1 MKKLLLS
8 AICAATA
15 ILSQAAV
22 SDYTKQWSVDI
33 NQAVKDAKSYHAAM
47 ALDANDNVIVAG
59 AFTEDMTLAGA
70 QLTALGTSAYI
81 AKYDNKGT
89 AKWAVALTGS
99 ATVTNIATDATGN
112 VYVAGTFADEVE
124 FGTTSGA
131 AITKTGQMIDGAA
144 STKQNASF
152 IAKYDADGKIV
163 TVADFVANKLPE
175 LADYTDFDPMYF
187 PSDGDIYF
195 EISDLKIAGDKIY
208 ASAVYTGET
217 KYGDVAFTSTY
228 VNYAYFM
235 YWDQASCSI
244 FSLSA
249 ADLTDC
255 SKLATMKY
263 SGENAEGADDTSAA
277 YSCKFDVAADGT
289 IYAAFATSGKISLY
303 IGSTVEPIDDSAAGA
318 QTMTVAVIKNG
329 ALAAASAKPFEF
341 TATSAADNSVSLVK
355 ADAENIYIV
364 GRMFTSTTENP
375 GTAEAVT
382 TDHKNVFVA
391 KAPVTAPTPV
401 FVTKD
406 GADGVITYATVIDAA
421 EVAPGEF
428 YINTLGY
435 YNQKSADGVEPAY
448 ANGDFANATRSYYFN
463 GTEFAS
469 TAPLDKEAVGIAA
482 NSANVAFADAVDG
495 GISIALY
502 NSNTSGISD
511 ITVSDANKTGKAYN
525 LQGIEVAPDTKGLI
539 IIDGKKVYN
548 K

>member
-22 SDYTKQWSVDI
+22 SDYTKQWSADI

-47 ALDANDNVIVAG
+47 AVDANANVIVAG

-81 AKYDNKGT
+81 AKYDNKGA

-99 ATVTNIATDATGN
+99 ATVSHIATDAAGN

-124 FGTTSGA
+124 FGTTAGT

-144 STKQNASF
+144 AVNQNASF

-163 TVADFVANKLPE
+163 AVADFVANKVPA
-175 LADYTDFDPMYF
+175 LADYTGFDPVYF
-187 PSDGDIYF
+187 PEDGDIYF
-195 EISDLKIAGDKIY
+195 EIADLKVIGDKVY
-208 ASAVYTGET
+208 ASAIYTGET
-217 KYGDVAFTSTY
+217 KYDDVAFSSTY
-228 VNYAYFM
+228 IYYAYFM
-235 YWDQASCSI
+235 YWDQAACSI

-255 SKLATMKY
+255 SNIATMKY
-263 SGENAEGADDTSAA
+263 SGENADAADDTSNA
-277 YSCKFDVAADGT
+277 YSCRFDVAADGT

-303 IGSTVEPIDDSAAGA
+303 TGSSVEPIDDTAAGA

-329 ALAAASAKPFEF
+329 VLAAASAKPFEF
-341 TATSAADNSVSLVK
+341 TATSAADNSISLVK

-391 KAPVTAPTPV
+391 KAPVAAPIPV

-406 GADGVITYATVIDAA
+406 GADGVITYTTIVSAA

-435 YNQKSADGVEPAY
+435 YNQKSAADVEPAY
-448 ANGDFANATRSYYFN
+448 ANGDFANAARTYYFN
-463 GTEFAS
+463 GTEFAA
-469 TAPLDKEAVGIAA
+469 TAPLDKEAVGVAA
-482 NSANVAFADAVDG
+482 NSANVAFADAIDG
-495 GISIALY
+495 GISFALY

-511 ITVSDANKTGKAYN
+511 ITVSDVNKTGKAYN